1 MNALLRF
8 RTPVMAI
15 LVVVV
20 AMAAGCNGAL
30 VGSWKADPE
39 PKDMPAYISTAS
51 FKNDNTYTV
60 VEKKGEATDKFAG
73 TYDFTNF
80 GTTLKLK
87 SPGKPDRVYKAMY
100 VMFGNKLELTGSD
113 NKKVVLKKQ

>member
-15 LVVVV
+15 VVVVV

-39 PKDMPAYISTAS
+39 PKDMPAYIGSAS

-60 VEKKGEATDKFAG
+60 VEKKGEAVEKFAG
-73 TYDFTNF
+73 TYEFNGF
-80 GTTLKLK
+80 SLKLK
-87 SPGKPDRVYKAMY
+87 SPGKPDRVYKAMN
-100 VMFGNKLELTGSD
+100 VFGKLELTVGD
-113 NKKVVLKKQ
+113 KKQTLKKQ